1 MEKEQNIQ
9 HVRAY
14 KLEMTQLFTPE
25 GVCIPVTA
33 VKVVEGELH
42 AGDVVS
48 VRAVSKGKGFAGA
61 VKRYSFGGGPKTHG
75 QSDRHRAVG
84 SIGQG
89 TFPGRVWKGK
99 KMPGR
104 MGNENITL
112 KNIVVVEKLDDSIFF
127 LKGPLPGSRT
137 SVINCTVTK
146 RAEKIEV
153 PVEAHVI

>member
-104 MGNENITL
+104 MGSDKHTVIAR
-112 KNIVVVEKLDDSIFF
+112 F
-127 LKGPLPGSRT
+127 LGIDKSLCMIKVKGCVPGSRN
-137 SVINCTVTK
+137 SEVLIY
-146 RAEKIEV
+146 V
-153 PVEAHVI
+153 PVKSDGEN